1 MDALDGL
8 MTGYGANGRSITTNG
23 NMNGTANFRE
33 LRANSLTTVYRDR
46 SNPQR
51 RVSSDSLAGM
61 PKEAG
66 LPKAQGRVGSAGLA
80 GMPAGFADV
89 YANRAPM
96 MGTSLGLNVS
106 RVSMAPALAPPPKQ
120 SSRQPLASHPLGNN
134 AGGTCT
140 AGPALDA
147 LVDGITLEHGYACDP
162 NSSWREYME
171 DDYAV
176 VEDFADRRGS
186 LYCGLYDGHGGRL
199 AVDFVAKNLHG
210 SIERELRSGPAG
222 DAPLEAMRRGFLK
235 CDRQLLQCGAMQVGT
250 TVAVCLCLPGPG
262 GQIELHAANAGDSR
276 ILLISDLG
284 PKRLSVDHV
293 ASDPIEAERVQG
305 QGGRILRGRVG
316 GVLAVTRAM
325 GDHSLKGSCAG
336 SGLTADPHCVLHTCG
351 SADRFVVLASDGLWD
366 VLSDEDAHKLV
377 LQHMNLPPKQIAETL
392 VVQAVARGSRDNI
405 SALVVKLR

>member
-8 MTGYGANGRSITTNG
+8 MTGYGTNGRSITTNG

-51 RVSSDSLAGM
+51 RVSSDSLPG
-61 PKEAG
+61 PSTTAG

-80 GMPAGFADV
+80 GMSAGFADV

-106 RVSMAPALAPPPKQ
+106 RLAMAPSKQ

-147 LVDGITLEHGYACDP
+147 LLDGITLVHGYACDP

-262 GQIELHAANAGDSR
+262 GQIELHADNAGDIR
-276 ILLISDLG
+276 IVLISEHA
-284 PKRLSVDHV
+284 PTRLSVDHV
-293 ASDPIEAERVQG
+293 ATDPVEVRRVQEL
-305 QGGRILRGRVG
+305 GGRVVNQRVG
-316 GVLAVTRAM
+316 SVLAVTRAL
-325 GDHSLKGSCAG
+325 GDHALKSG
-336 SGLTADPHCVLHTCG
+336 SGLTADPHCVAHTCAV
-351 SADRFVVLASDGLWD
+351 ADRFVLLASDGLWD
-366 VLSDEDAHKLV
+366 VLSDGDAHRIV
-377 LQHMNLPPKQIAETL
+377 LQHAHLAPSEIAAKL
-392 VVQAVARGSRDNI
+392 VQAALDGGTRDNV
-405 SALVVKLR
+405 SALVLRLR

>member
-8 MTGYGANGRSITTNG
+8 MTGYGTNGRSITTNG

-51 RVSSDSLAGM
+51 RVSSDSLPG
-61 PKEAG
+61 PSTTAG

-80 GMPAGFADV
+80 GMSAGFADV

-106 RVSMAPALAPPPKQ
+106 RLAMAPSKQ

-147 LVDGITLEHGYACDP
+147 LLDGITLVHGYACDP

-276 ILLISDLG
+276 IVLISEHA
-284 PKRLSVDHV
+284 PTRLSVDHV
-293 ASDPIEAERVQG
+293 ATDPVEVRRVQEL
-305 QGGRILRGRVG
+305 GGRVVNQRVG
-316 GVLAVTRAM
+316 SVLAVTRAL
-325 GDHSLKGSCAG
+325 GDHALKSG
-336 SGLTADPHCVLHTCG
+336 SGLTADPHCVAHTCAV
-351 SADRFVVLASDGLWD
+351 ADRFVLLASVGLWD
-366 VLSDEDAHKLV
+366 VLSDGDAHRIV
-377 LQHMNLPPKQIAETL
+377 LQHAHLAPSEIAAKL
-392 VVQAVARGSRDNI
+392 VQAALDGGTRDNV
-405 SALVVKLR
+405 SALVLRLR

>member
-8 MTGYGANGRSITTNG
+8 MTGYGTNGRSITTNG

-51 RVSSDSLAGM
+51 RVSSDSLPG
-61 PKEAG
+61 PSTTAG

-80 GMPAGFADV
+80 GMSAGFADV

-106 RVSMAPALAPPPKQ
+106 RLAMAPSKQ

-147 LVDGITLEHGYACDP
+147 LLDGITLVHGYACDP

-250 TVAVCLCLPGPG
+250 TVAVCLCLPGPSG
-262 GQIELHAANAGDSR
+262 LLELHAANAGDSR
-276 ILLISDLG
+276 IVLISEHA
-284 PKRLSVDHV
+284 PTRLSVDHV
-293 ASDPIEAERVQG
+293 ATDPVEVRRVQEL
-305 QGGRILRGRVG
+305 GGRVVNQRVG
-316 GVLAVTRAM
+316 SVLAVTRAL
-325 GDHSLKGSCAG
+325 GDHALKSG
-336 SGLTADPHCVLHTCG
+336 SGLTADPHCVAHTCAV
-351 SADRFVVLASDGLWD
+351 ADRFVLLASDGLWD
-366 VLSDEDAHKLV
+366 VLSDGDAHRIV
-377 LQHMNLPPKQIAETL
+377 LQHAHLAPSEIAAKL
-392 VVQAVARGSRDNI
+392 VQAALDGGTRDNV
-405 SALVVKLR
+405 SALVLRLR

>member
-1 MDALDGL
+1 MPTPVGLLSRGSSVAAGVQPPFGGPLVATRALPASQAQTPHSSTPSQRFVTPAAPL
-8 MTGYGANGRSITTNG
+8 
-23 NMNGTANFRE
+23 TA
-33 LRANSLTTVYRDR
+33 AVAS
-46 SNPQR
+46 
-51 RVSSDSLAGM
+51 VSSPPQGL
-61 PKEAG
+61 EAG
-66 LPKAQGRVGSAGLA
+66 YH
-80 GMPAGFADV
+80 AD
-89 YANRAPM
+89 
-96 MGTSLGLNVS
+96 
-106 RVSMAPALAPPPKQ
+106 Q
-120 SSRQPLASHPLGNN
+120 N
-134 AGGTCT
+134 AAFRT
-140 AGPALDA
+140 
-147 LVDGITLEHGYACDP
+147 
-162 NSSWREYME
+162 YME
-171 DDYAV
+171 DDYTV

-276 ILLISDLG
+276 IVLISDHTA
-284 PKRLSVDHV
+284 KRLSVDHV
-293 ASDPIEAERVQG
+293 ATDPIEAERVQG

-351 SADRFVVLASDGLWD
+351 GADRFVILASDGLWD

-392 VVQAVARGSRDNI
+392 VEHAVARGSRDNI

>member
-8 MTGYGANGRSITTNG
+8 MTGYGTNGRSITTNG

-51 RVSSDSLAGM
+51 RVSSDSLPG
-61 PKEAG
+61 PSTTAG

-80 GMPAGFADV
+80 GMSAGFADV

-106 RVSMAPALAPPPKQ
+106 RLAMAPSKQ

-147 LVDGITLEHGYACDP
+147 LLDGITLVHGYACDP

-250 TVAVCLCLPGPG
+250 TVAVCLCLPGPSG
-262 GQIELHAANAGDSR
+262 LLELHAANAGDSR
-276 ILLISDLG
+276 IVLISEHA
-284 PKRLSVDHV
+284 PTRLSVDHV
-293 ASDPIEAERVQG
+293 ATDPVEVRRVQEL
-305 QGGRILRGRVG
+305 GGRVVNQRVG
-316 GVLAVTRAM
+316 SVLAVTRAL
-325 GDHSLKGSCAG
+325 GDHALKSG
-336 SGLTADPHCVLHTCG
+336 SGLTADPHCVAHTCAV
-351 SADRFVVLASDGLWD
+351 ADRFVLLASDGLWD
-366 VLSDEDAHKLV
+366 GLSDGDAHRIV
-377 LQHMNLPPKQIAETL
+377 LQHAHLAPSEIAAKL
-392 VVQAVARGSRDNI
+392 VQAALDGGTRDNV
-405 SALVVKLR
+405 SALVLRLR